1 MRLRA
6 QRRSPHSR
14 RNPLTL
20 EKLEDRTL
28 LSGNLIVSAE
38 VPGTANYNLMQYTQQ
53 GALVSSQPIPPT
65 PGATETPDARG
76 LSVDPSG
83 NVNVFDGTQSPSVAT
98 LSSSTQ
104 NWLFQTTPGWGTNS
118 NITYGD
124 VVAYKNYIFASNMQQ
139 LNGQSNGIVR
149 FDSSGGPPVLFAP
162 GSSFI
167 QIALGQDGL
176 LYGLE
181 SSGRPTISQT
191 VQVFDPDTLAPV
203 RTFTLNSS
211 APNDIRSIAVDRYG
225 NILAASWGGNVTE
238 YDKNGNPNG
247 ASILLKSPFGFSEN
261 LLSIALDTDGQVAIG
276 GHQGDIYLTNES
288 LTNVQIIQT
297 NQWNAFVT
305 FDHYIG
311 TAPQMVTPT
320 FSSLVGPSITY
331 GQASVT
337 LGGTLS
343 ADSSYPPGSV
353 NITLAGQ
360 TESAAINPSDGS
372 FSAVFNTSTLGAA
385 TSPYTITYSYPG
397 QNNFAAVTD
406 TSQSLTV
413 NQAVTTLSNLA
424 APTIVYGTSTVTLSG
439 SLESNSVL
447 PVGQDVTVSLIGVNG
462 PVASGSGT
470 INSNGLFSVTIDTAA
485 LEAGSYTIEYA
496 YAGDA
501 NFTAV
506 TDTSNALTI
515 NQATTSLSG
524 LSSATIDYGTSAVT
538 LSGTLGSDSV
548 LPVGQD
554 VAVTLIGTNGSVASG
569 SGAIDG
575 NGQFSVSINTAAL
588 NAGSYTIQ
596 YVYVG
601 DANFTASTDTST
613 TLTINQATTA
623 LSSLSSS
630 RVVVGTRKVTFSG
643 TVSSDSVLP
652 VGQSVT
658 VTLVGAKGSVAR
670 GSGVID
676 NSGNFTVTI
685 NTHKLAVGSYTI
697 EYSYAGDANFQGSN
711 GSGTLLVTYAIKKH
725 SGTFRPVR
733 SGAELPIRL
742 EVTDAWG
749 KNLSSAHLTVT
760 AISLIG
766 PNGQRYS
773 PHAEG
778 RTDANNAF
786 CHVHGGYVY
795 DLDTHGLPAGTYT
808 LLVKV
813 SNDPVLHVIT
823 FGVHDRREREH
834 HRHKEC

>member
-14 RNPLTL
+14 CNPLTL

-28 LSGNLIVSAE
+28 LSGNLLVSAE
-38 VPGTANYNLMQYTQQ
+38 VPGSANYNLMQYTQQ

-203 RTFTLNSS
+203 RTFNLNSS
-211 APNDIRSIAVDRYG
+211 APNDIRSIAVDRSG

-320 FSSLVGPSITY
+320 FSSLVGTSITY
-331 GQASVT
+331 GQSSVT

-372 FSAVFNTSTLGAA
+372 FSAVFNTSTLGAS

-439 SLESNSVL
+439 SLQSNSVL
-447 PVGQDVTVSLIGVNG
+447 PVGQDVTVSLIGANG
-462 PVASGSGT
+462 PVASGTGT
-470 INSNGLFSVTIDTAA
+470 INSNGLFSVTIDTSA
-485 LEAGSYTIEYA
+485 LEAGSYTIVYA

-506 TDTSNALTI
+506 ADTSKTLTV

-524 LSSATIDYGTSAVT
+524 LSSATIDYGTSNVT

-569 SGAIDG
+569 SGAIVR

-596 YVYVG
+596 YAYVG

-613 TLTINQATTA
+613 TLTINQATTT
-623 LSSLSSS
+623 LSGLTSS

-643 TVSSDSVLP
+643 TVSSNSVLP

-658 VTLVGAKGSVAR
+658 ITLVGAKGSVAS

-697 EYSYAGDANFQGSN
+697 QYNYAGDANFQGSN

-725 SGTFRPVR
+725 YNTFRPVR

-749 KNLSSAHLTVT
+749 NNLSSAHLTVT

-766 PNGQRYS
+766 PKGQRYS

-778 RTDANNAF
+778 RTNANNAF

-823 FGVHDRREREH
+823 FVVHDRREREH